1 MCTSNT
7 GKYIKK
13 EMHENKKIKKNYY
26 CFTNINVNSPNSD
39 YFGEW
44 N

>member
-13 EMHENKKIKKNYY
+13 EMHENKKIKKN